1 MMSIRSTIN
10 LQEKTLL
17 NINFRK
23 TGYLIMGV
31 SGEADVSAVYLKI
44 LLNYI
49 QILSVINE
57 L

>member
-1 MMSIRSTIN
+1 
-10 LQEKTLL
+10 
-17 NINFRK
+17 
-23 TGYLIMGV
+23 MGI
-31 SGEADVSAVYLKI
+31 SGMADVSAVYLKI